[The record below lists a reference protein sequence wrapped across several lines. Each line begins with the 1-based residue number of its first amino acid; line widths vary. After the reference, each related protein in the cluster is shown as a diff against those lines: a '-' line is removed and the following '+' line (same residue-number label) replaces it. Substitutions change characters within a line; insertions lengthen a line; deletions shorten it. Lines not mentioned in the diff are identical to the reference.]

1 MLTACSK
8 LVDNKFEI
16 SSANTNYLRF
26 VDRIAKRCEVLM
38 RVPTLNH
45 AIFQNGSIHRHSRIT
60 KVYLHSEFSEFSA
73 FYHVGFN
80 GSEIV

>member
-1 MLTACSK
+1 MQTQIIYGLLTELLK
-8 LVDNKFEI
+8 
-16 SSANTNYLRF
+16 
-26 VDRIAKRCEVLM
+26 EVLM

-73 FYHVGFN
+73 SYHVGFN